1 MGEEISDTM
10 NLDLN
15 LGPGPE
21 SGLQTAPND
30 VVSLADWI
38 SESSERASEAVTRIR
53 TRHRSLFR
61 QLNLPILAETQSLAI
76 ELNQLMGSSANGAA
90 LLTGEGSIAAEARGN
105 GDSKTCEIG
114 NGVMENSGSEKKGDI
129 EKSNGSDGSFF
140 DCNICLDLAK
150 EPVVTCCGHLF
161 CWPCLYQ
168 WLQISDAK
176 ECPVCKGEVTQ
187 KTVTPIYG
195 RGNHRRESEENPD
208 TKIPMRPHARRFES
222 LRQTLQRSPFTIPME
237 EMIRRIQSR
246 FDRDSS
252 SIPDFS
258 NREASERVH
267 ERASSILNRFMT
279 SRGVREEQ
287 NPASVASAAAVAA
300 ASDEIDLT
308 PNIAP
313 DLEGETPRFHPLL
326 IRRQL
331 QSHRVARISPFS
343 SAFGSVVDSY
353 VRNHPS
359 GRNQEQNPPVVDD
372 RDSFSSIAA
381 VINSESQLDA
391 VEIDSMALSTSSS
404 RRRNENTSRVS
415 DVDSVDS
422 RPPRRRRLA

>member
-1 MGEEISDTM
+1 MSEEIPDTM

-15 LGPGPE
+15 LGPAPE
-21 SGLQTAPND
+21 SGLQPTPND

-38 SESSERASEAVTRIR
+38 NESSERASEAVTRIR
-53 TRHRSLFR
+53 TRHRSRFR

-90 LLTGEGSIAAEARGN
+90 LQTGEDSIAAEARGN
-105 GDSKTCEIG
+105 DDSKTCENG
-114 NGVMENSGSEKKGDI
+114 NGVIEDSFSEKKGDN
-129 EKSNGSDGSFF
+129 EKSNGSDGAFF

-208 TKIPMRPHARRFES
+208 TKIPMRPHARRIES
-222 LRQTLQRSPFTIPME
+222 LRQTLQRSPFIIPME
-237 EMIRRIQSR
+237 EMIRRIQGR
-246 FDRDSS
+246 FDRDSTL
-252 SIPDFS
+252 IPDFS

-279 SRGVREEQ
+279 SRGIRGEQ
-287 NPASVASAAAVAA
+287 NSASVAAAAAP
-300 ASDEIDLT
+300 SDEIDLN
-308 PNIAP
+308 PSVAP
-313 DLEGETPRFHPLL
+313 DLEGEPPRFHPLL

-343 SAFGSVVDSY
+343 SAFGSVVDAY
-353 VRNHPS
+353 VRYHPL
-359 GRNQEQNPPVVDD
+359 GGNQEQNHPPVVVDD

-381 VINSESQLDA
+381 VINSESQIDA
-391 VEIDSMALSTSSS
+391 LEIDSMALSTSSS

-422 RPPRRRRLA
+422 RPPRRRRLT